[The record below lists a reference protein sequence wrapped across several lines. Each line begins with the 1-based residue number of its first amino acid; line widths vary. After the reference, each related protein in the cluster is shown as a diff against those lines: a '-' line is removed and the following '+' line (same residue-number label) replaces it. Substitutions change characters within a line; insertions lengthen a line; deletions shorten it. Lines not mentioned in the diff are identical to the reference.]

1 MCSGD
6 TLLLMVLVLRQE
18 VVVVS
23 LLLVVLMVLLL
34 LLVLVLLVLLLLLLL
49 LVVLLLVQQLSSR
62 ARFTSDG
69 EVLKLSV
76 VPGLFF
82 EPKNVVILDDDMV
95 DGWRRV
101 AKTRKSWYSVC
112 QAAEN
117 ESIFS

>member
-6 TLLLMVLVLRQE
+6 TLLLMVVMLRQE

-34 LLVLVLLVLLLLLLL
+34 LLLLVLMLLLLL
-49 LVVLLLVQQLSSR
+49 LVLLLVQLLSSR

-101 AKTRKSWYSVC
+101 AKSWYWFC

-117 ESIFS
+117 

>member
-1 MCSGD
+1 
-6 TLLLMVLVLRQE
+6 
-18 VVVVS
+18 
-23 LLLVVLMVLLL
+23 VLMVLLL
-34 LLVLVLLVLLLLLLL
+34 LLLLVLVLMLLLLLL
-49 LVVLLLVQQLSSR
+49 LVLLLVLLLSSR

-101 AKTRKSWYSVC
+101 AKSWYSVC
-112 QAAEN
+112 QAAG
-117 ESIFS
+117 I